1 VLPLELL
8 GVRLEQPANAP
19 VLLLRERDGRRRVL
33 PIYIGGPE
41 AAAIAYALDGATP
54 ARPLTHDLLRNV
66 LHDLGVSLERVV
78 VTEFREHTYF
88 AELHLVRDGQQLI
101 VSSRPSD
108 AVALA
113 VRTGSPLFASE
124 AVLDEAGQIAEIDG
138 ETVGTGEQGDHLIEE
153 FRAFID
159 EVRPEDFGG

>member
-1 VLPLELL
+1 M
-8 GVRLEQPANAP
+8 
-19 VLLLRERDGRRRVL
+19 
-33 PIYIGGPE
+33 
-41 AAAIAYALDGATP
+41 
-54 ARPLTHDLLRNV
+54 RNV

-88 AELHLVRDGQQLI
+88 AELHLVRDGQPLI

-138 ETVGTGEQGDHLIEE
+138 ETAGTGEQGDHLIEE